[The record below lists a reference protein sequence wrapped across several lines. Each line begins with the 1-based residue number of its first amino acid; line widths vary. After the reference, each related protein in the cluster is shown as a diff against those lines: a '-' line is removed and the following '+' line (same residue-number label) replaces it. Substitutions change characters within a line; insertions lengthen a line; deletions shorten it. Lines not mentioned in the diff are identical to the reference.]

1 MQYDTLG
8 LFGDGKKAKEEYLKT
23 HMKCIA
29 YITTPNGHVICTKER
44 PYTKDE
50 ILRIVDNTPLGHSD
64 FLGGDE
70 FDFTWPDNAF
80 WTDPLTPWGIWK
92 HFQDRN
98 FVYRPITRL
107 DRDTSG
113 VCLIAKNKFS
123 AAIFSEHIAKN
134 LIKRSYL
141 GVVKGNVYN
150 TLHINPN
157 LQSINHLDNMT
168 DLEIVVDSP
177 IKRVDDSTI
186 ERCVAADGE
195 VAITKIFALK
205 FIDKLDV
212 SLCKFILLTGRTHQI
227 RVHMKHIGFPI
238 IGDFLYNPDYS
249 LINRQALHSSELLMN
264 HPITHEMMRFDAKIP
279 DDINEII
286 R

>member
-1 MQYDTLG
+1 
-8 LFGDGKKAKEEYLKT
+8 
-23 HMKCIA
+23 
-29 YITTPNGHVICTKER
+29 
-44 PYTKDE
+44 
-50 ILRIVDNTPLGHSD
+50 
-64 FLGGDE
+64 
-70 FDFTWPDNAF
+70 
-80 WTDPLTPWGIWK
+80 
-92 HFQDRN
+92 
-98 FVYRPITRL
+98 
-107 DRDTSG
+107 
-113 VCLIAKNKFS
+113 
-123 AAIFSEHIAKN
+123 
-134 LIKRSYL
+134 
-141 GVVKGNVYN
+141 
-150 TLHINPN
+150 
-157 LQSINHLDNMT
+157 MT

-186 ERCVAADGE
+186 ERCVAVDGE

-249 LINRQALHSSELLMN
+249 LINRQALHSNELLMN